1 MKVRFLKKNTYIII
15 TIIIITYSAVSYISY
30 VLYFDMIL
38 FQWFVVYF
46 LNDSLQGADADYSVI
61 PKSWLTVVDQKYF
74 CKWPKTKKVTTNVLH
89 KGENLP
95 ENTYNL
101 FSVNLCFNGVPFG
114 KY

>member
-1 MKVRFLKKNTYIII
+1 
-15 TIIIITYSAVSYISY
+15 
-30 VLYFDMIL
+30 MIL

-89 KGENLP
+89 KGENLS

-114 KY
+114 KYIKVLYLVRVEDFYIPIISIILIPNNYITLPL

>member
-1 MKVRFLKKNTYIII
+1 
-15 TIIIITYSAVSYISY
+15 
-30 VLYFDMIL
+30 MIL

-46 LNDSLQGADADYSVI
+46 FNDSLQGADADYSVI
-61 PKSWLTVVDQKYF
+61 PKYWLTVVDQKYF

-89 KGENLP
+89 KGEHLP